1 MNYLEFFGLQE
12 DPFRMTPDRNYY
24 FPTKGHAAL
33 REVIRYGLQGDEG
46 FIIVTGEI
54 GTGKTLMLRLMM
66 DDLPDR
72 FETAV
77 ILSPHLSR
85 LELLLAIFQDIGL
98 PVPTGNTASLDSLLR
113 ILNDHLYALA
123 LQGKKLLIVI
133 DEAQNLPD
141 ESLEQLRLLSNF
153 ETDTQKLLQIVLFG
167 QPELRDKLAQNNMR
181 QLVQRVSIMET
192 LAPLSKQEM
201 ISYILHR
208 FKKSGVYKMPRSFAT
223 TDLLWRFT
231 KGYPRLINK
240 IMSRTLLVAY
250 AEKETR
256 ISRKIVKEAIAS
268 LNTPKRGRRFSGA
281 VLRWGMGLLLL
292 LLLFWGIAFDPAWLN
307 THSFDRQAI
316 PSLVA
321 QSTDWVTR
329 MAEEGRQTM
338 APWHEQGVAWFNDLI
353 DGGTQ
358 PPSPPPPLPQPV
370 PLPAP
375 LPASPPPPTP
385 LQEGE
390 ENTATPAEEPAGKSA
405 TPVHP
410 SPFVRGSQ

>member
-1 MNYLEFFGLQE
+1 MNHLEFFGLQE

-24 FPTKGHAAL
+24 FPTKGHAGL
-33 REVIRYGLQGDEG
+33 REVIRYGLEGDEG

-72 FETAV
+72 FETAL

-98 PVPTGNTASLDSLLR
+98 PIPTGNTASLDSLLR

-123 LQGKKLLIVI
+123 QQGKKLLIVI

-167 QPELRDKLAQNNMR
+167 QPELRDKLTQNNMR
-181 QLVQRVSIMET
+181 QLAQRVSIMET
-192 LAPLSKQEM
+192 LSPLSKQEM
-201 ISYILHR
+201 VSYILHR
-208 FKKSGVYKMPRSFAT
+208 FKKSGVYEMPRSFAT

-256 ISRKIVKEAIAS
+256 ISRKIVREAIAS
-268 LNTPKRGRRFSGA
+268 LNTPKQKGRFSTLA
-281 VLRWGMGLLLL
+281 LRWATGVLLL
-292 LLLFWGIAFDPAWLN
+292 LLLFWGIAFSPLRLAH
-307 THSFDRQAI
+307 TISVDRQAI
-316 PSLVA
+316 SGWLDQGAAWATSL
-321 QSTDWVTR
+321 
-329 MAEEGRQTM
+329 AE
-338 APWHEQGVAWFNDLI
+338 
-353 DGGTQ
+353 DGGRALASWHGQGLAWLNGLINESSQPSQSPQTLPLPA
-358 PPSPPPPLPQPV
+358 PPSPPSPLPQEKKDD
-370 PLPAP
+370 PAP
-375 LPASPPPPTP
+375 A
-385 LQEGE
+385 GE
-390 ENTATPAEEPAGKSA
+390 PVAESERPEY
-405 TPVHP
+405 P
-410 SPFVRGSQ
+410 SPFMRGPQ

>member
-1 MNYLEFFGLQE
+1 MSHLEFFGLQD

-33 REVIRYGLQGDEG
+33 REVIRYGLAGDEG
-46 FIIVTGEI
+46 FIIITGEI

-98 PVPTGNTASLDSLLR
+98 AGPPEHPASLDSLLR

-123 LQGKKLLIVI
+123 QQGKKLLIVI

-167 QPELRDKLAQNNMR
+167 QPELRDKLAQSNMR

-201 ISYILHR
+201 VNYILHR
-208 FKKSGVYKMPRSFAT
+208 FKKSGVYEMPRSFAT
-223 TDLLWRFT
+223 TDLIWRYT

-240 IMSRTLLVAY
+240 IMSRALLVAY
-250 AEKETR
+250 AEKKTK
-256 ISRKIVKEAIAS
+256 ISRKIVNEAIAS
-268 LNTPKRGRRFSGA
+268 FNTPKQRGLLASR
-281 VLRWGMGLLLL
+281 VLRWGTGFCLLI
-292 LLLFWGIAFDPAWLN
+292 LLFWATAFTPPWLAQTISYDRDSMPQWYRQTTAWFTQLA
-307 THSFDRQAI
+307 D
-316 PSLVA
+316 
-321 QSTDWVTR
+321 D
-329 MAEEGRQTM
+329 GRQSM
-338 APWHEQGVAWFNDLI
+338 EPWQEQVIVWINGQTN
-353 DGGTQ
+353 TPKQ
-358 PPSPPPPLPQPV
+358 PPSQPSKAV
-370 PLPAP
+370 QTIPLPAP
-375 LPASPPPPTP
+375 LPTPAPPLEGEADTP
-385 LQEGE
+385 L
-390 ENTATPAEEPAGKSA
+390 PAGEPTA
-405 TPVHP
+405 ENLRPVYP
-410 SPFVRGSQ
+410 SPFMRGSQ

>member
-1 MNYLEFFGLQE
+1 
-12 DPFRMTPDRNYY
+12 MTPDRNYY

-33 REVIRYGLQGDEG
+33 REVIRYGLAGDEG
-46 FIIVTGEI
+46 FIIITGEI

-98 PVPTGNTASLDSLLR
+98 AGPPEHPASLDSLLR

-123 LQGKKLLIVI
+123 QQGKKLLIVI

-167 QPELRDKLAQNNMR
+167 QPELRGKLSQTNMR

-201 ISYILHR
+201 VNYILHR
-208 FKKSGVYKMPRSFAT
+208 FKKSGVYEMPRSFAT
-223 TDLLWRFT
+223 TDLIWRYT

-240 IMSRTLLVAY
+240 IMSRALLVAY
-250 AEKETR
+250 AEKKTK
-256 ISRKIVKEAIAS
+256 ISRKIVNEAIAS
-268 LNTPKRGRRFSGA
+268 FNTPKQRGLLASR
-281 VLRWGMGLLLL
+281 VLRWGTGFCLLI
-292 LLLFWGIAFDPAWLN
+292 LLFWATAFAPPWLAQTISYDRDAMPQWYLQTTAWFTQLA
-307 THSFDRQAI
+307 D
-316 PSLVA
+316 
-321 QSTDWVTR
+321 D
-329 MAEEGRQTM
+329 GRQSMELWQEKVIVWINGQTNT
-338 APWHEQGVAWFNDLI
+338 PK
-353 DGGTQ
+353 Q
-358 PPSPPPPLPQPV
+358 PPSQPSKV
-370 PLPAP
+370 VQTMPLPAP
-375 LPASPPPPTP
+375 LP
-385 LQEGE
+385 
-390 ENTATPAEEPAGKSA
+390 TATPPLEGEADTPLPAGEPTA
-405 TPVHP
+405 ENLRPVYP
-410 SPFVRGSQ
+410 SPFMRGSQ

>member
-1 MNYLEFFGLQE
+1 
-12 DPFRMTPDRNYY
+12 
-24 FPTKGHAAL
+24 
-33 REVIRYGLQGDEG
+33 
-46 FIIVTGEI
+46 I

-72 FETAV
+72 FETAL

-98 PVPTGNTASLDSLLR
+98 PIPTDNTASLDSLLR

-123 LQGKKLLIVI
+123 QQGKKLLIVI

-181 QLVQRVSIMET
+181 QLAQRVSIMET
-192 LAPLSKQEM
+192 LSPLSKQEM
-201 ISYILHR
+201 VSYILHR
-208 FKKSGVYKMPRSFAT
+208 FKKSGVYEMPRSFAT

-256 ISRKIVKEAIAS
+256 ISRKIVREAIAS
-268 LNTPKRGRRFSGA
+268 LNTPKQKGRFSTLA
-281 VLRWGMGLLLL
+281 LRWATGFLLL
-292 LLLFWGIAFDPAWLN
+292 LLLFWGVAFSPLRLTN
-307 THSFDRQAI
+307 TISIDRQAI
-316 PSLVA
+316 SGWIAQGAAWTTSLGEDGERA
-321 QSTDWVTR
+321 LAS
-329 MAEEGRQTM
+329 
-338 APWHEQGVAWFNDLI
+338 WHEQGLAWLNGLI
-353 DGGTQ
+353 NESSQPSQSPQTLPLPA
-358 PPSPPPPLPQPV
+358 PPSPPSPLPQEEKND
-370 PLPAP
+370 PAP
-375 LPASPPPPTP
+375 A
-385 LQEGE
+385 GE
-390 ENTATPAEEPAGKSA
+390 PVAESERLEY
-405 TPVHP
+405 P
-410 SPFVRGSQ
+410 SPFMRGPQ

>member
-1 MNYLEFFGLQE
+1 MNHLEFFGLQE

-72 FETAV
+72 FETAL

-98 PVPTGNTASLDSLLR
+98 SVPTDHSISLDALLR
-113 ILNDHLYALA
+113 ILNDRLYALA
-123 LQGKKLLIVI
+123 QQGKKLLIVI

-192 LAPLSKQEM
+192 LTPLTKQEM
-201 ISYILHR
+201 VSYILHR
-208 FKKSGVYKMPRSFAT
+208 FKKSGVYEMPRSFAT

-250 AEKETR
+250 SEKETR
-256 ISRKIVKEAIAS
+256 ISRKIVREAIAS
-268 LNTPKRGRRFSGA
+268 LNTPKRGRLFPSPA
-281 VLRWGMGLLLL
+281 LRWSTGLLLL
-292 LLLFWGIAFDPAWLN
+292 LLLVWGVTFPPAWIANNLAFN
-307 THSFDRQAI
+307 RPARPPWVD
-316 PSLVA
+316 
-321 QSTDWVTR
+321 QSADWVER
-329 MAEEGRQTM
+329 LADDGGQTM
-338 APWHEQGVAWFNDLI
+338 ATWPEQGIAWFNGLI
-353 DGGTQ
+353 SGDKKPPVQ
-358 PPSPPPPLPQPV
+358 PPQPM

-375 LPASPPPPTP
+375 PPSPLP
-385 LQEGE
+385 EGE
-390 ENTATPAEEPAGKSA
+390 GTTATPVGEPAGESVK
-405 TPVHP
+405 PVYP
-410 SPFVRGSQ
+410 SPFMRGSQ

>member
-1 MNYLEFFGLQE
+1 MNHLEFFGLQD

-54 GTGKTLMLRLMM
+54 GTGKSLMLRLMM

-72 FETAV
+72 FETAL

-98 PVPTGNTASLDSLLR
+98 AGPPGHSASLDSLLR

-123 LQGKKLLIVI
+123 QQGKKLLIVI

-167 QPELRDKLAQNNMR
+167 QPELRAKLAQTNMR
-181 QLVQRVSIMET
+181 QLVQRVTIMET
-192 LAPLSKQEM
+192 LSPLSKQEM
-201 ISYILHR
+201 VSYILHR
-208 FKKSGVYKMPRSFAT
+208 FKKSGVFELPRSFAA

-240 IMSRTLLVAY
+240 LMSRALLVAF

-256 ISRKIVKEAIAS
+256 ISRKIVREAIVS
-268 LNTPKRGRRFSGA
+268 FNTPKQGGPFSSLA
-281 VLRWGMGLLLL
+281 LRWGAGVFLVLLLSL
-292 LLLFWGIAFDPAWLN
+292 GVALSPRWSGYTIALPSWSGQGTAWL
-307 THSFDRQAI
+307 TGLMGDDRQA
-316 PSLVA
+316 PS
-321 QSTDWVTR
+321 R
-329 MAEEGRQTM
+329 
-338 APWHEQGVAWFNDLI
+338 
-353 DGGTQ
+353 
-358 PPSPPPPLPQPV
+358 PPVPMQQAMPSQPPLPPPD
-370 PLPAP
+370 PLP
-375 LPASPPPPTP
+375 
-385 LQEGE
+385 EGE
-390 ENTATPAEEPAGKSA
+390 KNKTTPAMEPAGGTVNPA
-405 TPVHP
+405 LP
-410 SPFVRGSQ
+410 SPSGKGPG

>member
-1 MNYLEFFGLQE
+1 
-12 DPFRMTPDRNYY
+12 MTPDRNYY
-24 FPTKGHAAL
+24 FPTKGHAGL
-33 REVIRYGLQGDEG
+33 REVIRYGLEGDEG

-72 FETAV
+72 FETAL

-98 PVPTGNTASLDSLLR
+98 PIPTGNTASLDSLLR

-123 LQGKKLLIVI
+123 QQGKKLLIVI

-167 QPELRDKLAQNNMR
+167 QPELRDKLTQNNMR
-181 QLVQRVSIMET
+181 QLAQRVSIMET
-192 LAPLSKQEM
+192 LSPLSKQEM
-201 ISYILHR
+201 VSYILHR
-208 FKKSGVYKMPRSFAT
+208 FKKSGVYEMPRSFAT

-256 ISRKIVKEAIAS
+256 ISRKIVREAIAS
-268 LNTPKRGRRFSGA
+268 LNTPKQKGRFSTLA
-281 VLRWGMGLLLL
+281 LRWATGVLLL
-292 LLLFWGIAFDPAWLN
+292 LLLFWGIAFSPLRLAH
-307 THSFDRQAI
+307 TISVDRQAI
-316 PSLVA
+316 SGWLDQGAAWATSL
-321 QSTDWVTR
+321 
-329 MAEEGRQTM
+329 AE
-338 APWHEQGVAWFNDLI
+338 
-353 DGGTQ
+353 DGGRTLASWHGQ
-358 PPSPPPPLPQPV
+358 GLAWLNGLINGPSQPSPSPQTLPLPAPPSPPSPLPQEKKDD
-370 PLPAP
+370 PAP
-375 LPASPPPPTP
+375 A
-385 LQEGE
+385 GE
-390 ENTATPAEEPAGKSA
+390 PVAESERPEY
-405 TPVHP
+405 P
-410 SPFVRGSQ
+410 SPFMRGPQ

>member
-1 MNYLEFFGLQE
+1 MNHLEFFGLQD

-54 GTGKTLMLRLMM
+54 GTGKSLMLRLMM

-72 FETAV
+72 FETAL

-98 PVPTGNTASLDSLLR
+98 SVPPDHPASLDSLLR

-123 LQGKKLLIVI
+123 QQGKKLLIVI

-153 ETDTQKLLQIVLFG
+153 ETDTQKLLQIALFG
-167 QPELRDKLAQNNMR
+167 QPELRDKLAQTNMR
-181 QLVQRVSIMET
+181 QLVQRVTIMET
-192 LAPLSKQEM
+192 LSPLSKQEM
-201 ISYILHR
+201 VSYILHR
-208 FKKSGVYKMPRSFAT
+208 FKKSGVFELPRSFAA

-240 IMSRTLLVAY
+240 LMSRALLVAF

-256 ISRKIVKEAIAS
+256 ISRKIVREAIVS
-268 LNTPKRGRRFSGA
+268 FNTPKQGGLFSSLA
-281 VLRWGMGLLLL
+281 LRWGAGVSLV
-292 LLLFWGIAFDPAWLN
+292 LLLFL
-307 THSFDRQAI
+307 
-316 PSLVA
+316 
-321 QSTDWVTR
+321 
-329 MAEEGRQTM
+329 
-338 APWHEQGVAWFNDLI
+338 GVALSPRWSGYTIALPPWSALESAWPGLARDVKPS
-353 DGGTQ
+353 Q
-358 PPSPPPPLPQPV
+358 PVQMQQARPSQPPLPPPV
-370 PLPAP
+370 SLP
-375 LPASPPPPTP
+375 
-385 LQEGE
+385 EGE
-390 ENTATPAEEPAGKSA
+390 GNKTAPAMEPARE
-405 TPVHP
+405 TVNPVLP
-410 SPFVRGSQ
+410 SPSGRGPQ

>member
-1 MNYLEFFGLQE
+1 MNHLEFFGLQE

-24 FPTKGHAAL
+24 FPTKGHAGL
-33 REVIRYGLQGDEG
+33 REVIRYGLEGDEG

-72 FETAV
+72 FETAL

-98 PVPTGNTASLDSLLR
+98 PIPTGNTASLDSLLR

-123 LQGKKLLIVI
+123 QQGKKLLIVI

-167 QPELRDKLAQNNMR
+167 QPELRDKLAQSNMR

-192 LAPLSKQEM
+192 LSPLSKQEM
-201 ISYILHR
+201 VSYILHR
-208 FKKSGVYKMPRSFAT
+208 FKKSGVYEMPRSFAT

-240 IMSRTLLVAY
+240 LMSRTLLVAY

-256 ISRKIVKEAIAS
+256 ISRKIVREAIAS
-268 LNTPKRGRRFSGA
+268 LNTPKQKGRFSTLA
-281 VLRWGMGLLLL
+281 LRWATGFFLL
-292 LLLFWGIAFDPAWLN
+292 LLLFWGIAFSPFRLAN
-307 THSFDRQAI
+307 TIAVDSQAI
-316 PSLVA
+316 SGWIAQGAAWTISL
-321 QSTDWVTR
+321 
-329 MAEEGRQTM
+329 AEDGGR
-338 APWHEQGVAWFNDLI
+338 ALASWREQGLARLNGLVNGPSQSSQAPQIL
-353 DGGTQ
+353 
-358 PPSPPPPLPQPV
+358 PLPSPPAPLS
-370 PLPAP
+370 LEEKNDPAP
-375 LPASPPPPTP
+375 AD
-385 LQEGE
+385 
-390 ENTATPAEEPAGKSA
+390 EPMTESER
-405 TPVHP
+405 PEYP
-410 SPFVRGSQ
+410 SPFMRGIQ

>member
-1 MNYLEFFGLQE
+1 MNHLEFFGLQE
-12 DPFRMTPDRNYY
+12 DPFRLTPDRNYY
-24 FPTKGHAAL
+24 FPTKGHAGL
-33 REVIRYGLQGDEG
+33 REVIRYGLEGDEG

-72 FETAV
+72 FETAL

-98 PVPTGNTASLDSLLR
+98 PVPTDNTASLDSLLR

-123 LQGKKLLIVI
+123 QQGKKLLIVI

-167 QPELRDKLAQNNMR
+167 QPELRDKLAQNTMR
-181 QLVQRVSIMET
+181 QLAQRVSIMET
-192 LAPLSKQEM
+192 LSPLSKQEM
-201 ISYILHR
+201 VSYILHR
-208 FKKSGVYKMPRSFAT
+208 FKKSGVYGMPRSFAT

-240 IMSRTLLVAY
+240 IMSSTVLVAY

-256 ISRKIVKEAIAS
+256 ISRKIVREAIAS
-268 LNTPKRGRRFSGA
+268 LNTPKQKGWFSTLS
-281 VLRWGMGLLLL
+281 LRWATGVLLL
-292 LLLFWGIAFDPAWLN
+292 LLLFWGVAFSPLRLTN
-307 THSFDRQAI
+307 TISVDRQAI
-316 PSLVA
+316 SGWIDQGAAWTTSL
-321 QSTDWVTR
+321 
-329 MAEEGRQTM
+329 AEDGGR
-338 APWHEQGVAWFNDLI
+338 ALASWHEQGLAWLNGLI
-353 DGGTQ
+353 NESSQ
-358 PPSPPPPLPQPV
+358 PSQSPQTL

-375 LPASPPPPTP
+375 PPPPSP
-385 LQEGE
+385 LPQEGGDD
-390 ENTATPAEEPAGKSA
+390 PVPAGEPGGESVK
-405 TPVHP
+405 PEYP
-410 SPFVRGSQ
+410 SPFMRGPQ

>member
-201 ISYILHR
+201 VSYILHR

-268 LNTPKRGRRFSGA
+268 LNTPQQGRRFSGT
-281 VLRWGMGLLLL
+281 VLRWGARLLLL
-292 LLLFWGIAFDPAWLN
+292 LLLFWGIAFAPAWLN

-329 MAEEGRQTM
+329 MAEKGRQTM
-338 APWHEQGVAWFNDLI
+338 APWQEQGIVWFNDLI
-353 DGGTQ
+353 DGGT
-358 PPSPPPPLPQPV
+358 PPSSPPPPLPQPV
-370 PLPAP
+370 PLPA
-375 LPASPPPPTP
+375 SPPPPTP
-385 LQEGE
+385 LSEEEG
-390 ENTATPAEEPAGKSA
+390 NTVPPAEEPAGENVS
-405 TPVHP
+405 PVYP
-410 SPFVRGSQ
+410 SPFVREPQ